1 MLKGLRVPPRN
12 LCGISPYTDC
22 EQQLISALKVSLCLG
37 SSVLSLLRLP
47 MYHRLGGLSNRHLFS
62 HSPAGWEVQG
72 QGASLTGF
80 PVRAFFL
87 AVHCHHSVLVGGQ
100 GAGET
105 FLLGQPHPY
114 LWKLSPDTVTRWVG
128 SSMWI
133 LRRYHSIYNKFHV
146 INSCFCGY
154 ARNKTDN
161 GSGKRPQNSVLGREA
176 REQ

>member
-1 MLKGLRVPPRN
+1 MICHSEKTLEVEDENSERKGMLKGLRVPPRN
-12 LCGISPYTDC
+12 LCGVSPCTDC

-72 QGASLTGF
+72 QCASLTGF

-100 GAGET
+100 GTGET
-105 FLLGQPHPY
+105 FLFLAPPLPPETVSRHSYGVG
-114 LWKLSPDTVTRWVG
+114 LALS
-128 SSMWI
+128 
-133 LRRYHSIYNKFHV
+133 
-146 INSCFCGY
+146 CGF
-154 ARNKTDN
+154 
-161 GSGKRPQNSVLGREA
+161 
-176 REQ
+176 